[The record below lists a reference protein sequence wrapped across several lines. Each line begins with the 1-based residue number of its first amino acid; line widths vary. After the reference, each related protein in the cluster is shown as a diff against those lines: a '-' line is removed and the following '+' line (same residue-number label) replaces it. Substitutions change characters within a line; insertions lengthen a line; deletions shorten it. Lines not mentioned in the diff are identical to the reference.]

1 MSEFKKPAGLGS
13 LNTKIARPSAE
24 EPAPARAEVA
34 EAAPAPTPK
43 PKQQTRAKAQP
54 SKARGAA
61 VAPGALPT
69 RLSVSLFG
77 AGDELAQARGAFLTD
92 WTLGGEFDTFN
103 GWIEGAIRAHA
114 KLTPKQR
121 AKIVERHAETEGTGK
136 QASFWLATETA
147 EAIRDA
153 MADDQAAGEWHTR
166 STFARPA
173 ILEAVAQVKERSGG
187 HLETPP
193 KRLPNR
199 LTR

>member
-1 MSEFKKPAGLGS
+1 MSDFKKPAGLGS

-24 EPAPARAEVA
+24 EPAPARAEA
-34 EAAPAPTPK
+34 TEAAPAPTPK
-43 PKQQTRAKAQP
+43 PKQQPRAMAQP
-54 SKARGAA
+54 SKRRGAA
-61 VAPGALPT
+61 ATPGTLPA
-69 RLSVSLFG
+69 RLSVHLYDG
-77 AGDELAQARGAFLTD
+77 ELDAARGAFLTD
-92 WTLGGEFDTFN
+92 WTLGGTHDTFN
-103 GWIEGAIRAHA
+103 GWIEAAIRAHA
-114 KLTPKQR
+114 ALTPKQR
-121 AKIVERHAETEGTGK
+121 AKIAQRHADTEGVGK
-136 QASFWLATETA
+136 QASFWLATTTA

-173 ILEAVAQVKERSGG
+173 IVEAVAQVKERSGG